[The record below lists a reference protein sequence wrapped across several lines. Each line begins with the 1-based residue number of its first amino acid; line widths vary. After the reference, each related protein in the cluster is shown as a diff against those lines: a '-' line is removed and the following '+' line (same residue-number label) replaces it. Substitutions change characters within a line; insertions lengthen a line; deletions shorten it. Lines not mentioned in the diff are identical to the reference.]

1 MVNPAG
7 RQVSTLEKKSDVE
20 SSEAA
25 TCTGTQKKSSAML
38 QYLPTVW
45 LARLGLLFVCVLAA
59 RFILKASP
67 GGL

>member
-7 RQVSTLEKKSDVE
+7 RQVSTLEKKSDVVKLRPVQ
-20 SSEAA
+20 
-25 TCTGTQKKSSAML
+25 GRKKKSSAML